1 MMFLKLDYVFA
12 PLSLSTVSILFLF
25 FFIFMRGRI
34 RNFLHIL
41 LDTHIGR
48 NPFHLNKKYR
58 K

>member
-12 PLSLSTVSILFLF
+12 PLSLSTVSIFFF
-25 FFIFMRGRI
+25 FFIFMRGSI
-34 RNFLHIL
+34 LNFIHIL